1 MKELIQ
7 VTQNENGELFAVLAS
22 NLHKG
27 LEIGK
32 DFTTWVKF
40 ISKYGFEEGLDYTR
54 IWIDTRDDK
63 NGEVEIT
70 SVEPINDRW
79 AYKSDYLFKIEM
91 AKEVCMIQR
100 TEKGRQC
107 RKYFIEC
114 EKKLKQLQLPSY
126 QISDPIERAK
136 TWIKEEEERQRLA
149 LENKTLTTEVIHKE
163 DVILGL
169 TKDISLAEKRQR
181 ITQIVRF
188 RCKGNYGERYGLLY
202 SEFEKKYHIDLKR
215 RMESCTLKPKVKNK
229 MDYIDRGINMIPEL
243 YEIACKIFENDVD
256 ELRKEW
262 EQTIE
267 RKINNLT

>member
-1 MKELIQ
+1 MK
-7 VTQNENGELFAVLAS
+7 
-22 NLHKG
+22 
-27 LEIGK
+27 
-32 DFTTWVKF
+32 
-40 ISKYGFEEGLDYTR
+40 LD
-54 IWIDTRDDK
+54 I
-63 NGEVEIT
+63 
-70 SVEPINDRW
+70 
-79 AYKSDYLFKIEM
+79 
-91 AKEVCMIQR
+91 AKEICMVVGVAPR
-100 TEKGRQC
+100 TNEETKKLSKQV

-114 EKKLKQLQLPSY
+114 ERRLKQLQLPSY
-126 QISDPIERAK
+126 QISDSIKRAEV
-136 TWIKEEEERQRLA
+136 WIEEEKERQRLV

-181 ITQIVRF
+181 ITQIIRF

-229 MDYIDRGINMIPEL
+229 MDYIDRAINMIPEL
-243 YEIACKIFENDVD
+243 YEIACKIFESDVD

-267 RKINNLT
+267 RKINKLT

>member
-7 VTQNENGELFAVLAS
+7 VKYNKEIVITTKMLAEIYGCDENNIKKNFNS
-22 NLHKG
+22 N
-27 LEIGK
+27 K
-32 DFTTWVKF
+32 DKF
-40 ISKYGFEEGLDYTR
+40 IEGKHYYKLTSEELKQFKEYCKVTFSDLVKSNVNTLYLWTKRGASRHCKMLGTDR
-54 IWIDTRDDK
+54 AWDMFDTLEE
-63 NGEVEIT
+63 NYFN
-70 SVEPINDRW
+70 P
-79 AYKSDYLFKIEM
+79 
-91 AKEVCMIQR
+91 KEQ
-100 TEKGRQC
+100 
-107 RKYFIEC
+107 
-114 EKKLKQLQLPSY
+114 QLQLPSY